1 MPCYS
6 QRATFPQHLAHRW
19 IPRSLRRLCGAKYS
33 YLGLL
38 IYDYPVVTC
47 SPVKILGLV
56 VKLIHEQKKTKKHS
70 LEIKES
76 GRNHEHRASGS
87 WLLVK
92 AFDSDS

>member
-1 MPCYS
+1 MPPS
-6 QRATFPQHLAHRW
+6 HNTLHTAGFHGD
-19 IPRSLRRLCGAKYS
+19 LRRLCGAKYS

-38 IYDYPVVTC
+38 IYDYPVGTC

-56 VKLIHEQKKTKKHS
+56 VKLIHEQKKKQKNIHS
-70 LEIKES
+70 KLKRADEIMNI
-76 GRNHEHRASGS
+76 GHPALIGS